1 MEKNSK
7 TTKKYT
13 ERSIPN
19 KITPLSVIVIVN
31 YINNLIHHAK
41 IYLTLLVPKK
51 FRAIISIIKYTC

>member
-1 MEKNSK
+1 MEQNSK

-31 YINNLIHHAK
+31 YSNNLIAK

-51 FRAIISIIKYTC
+51 FRAIISIIKCTC

>member
-1 MEKNSK
+1 MEQNSK

-31 YINNLIHHAK
+31 YINLIHHAK